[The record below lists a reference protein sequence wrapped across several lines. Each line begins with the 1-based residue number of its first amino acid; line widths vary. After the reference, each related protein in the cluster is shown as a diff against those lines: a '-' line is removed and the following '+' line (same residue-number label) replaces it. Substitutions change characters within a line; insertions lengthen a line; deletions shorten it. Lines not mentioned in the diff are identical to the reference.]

1 MKPVYSLKRSSLDQ
15 KSKSMNIEIFIKP
28 ALELIKGYAYG
39 NKITRGEL
47 KNVLFL
53 AKDFSGRDMFKLL
66 AERNLIELT
75 EGDPRFADDG
85 DVYQISQS
93 GFNIIDGN

>member
-1 MKPVYSLKRSSLDQ
+1 
-15 KSKSMNIEIFIKP
+15 MNIEIFIKP

-53 AKDFSGRDMFKLL
+53 AKDFGGRDMFKLL
-66 AERNLIELT
+66 VQRNLIELT

-93 GFNIIDGN
+93 GFNIIDGISS